1 MARKIR
7 GSYYLRD
14 DAGYIWRFLLSRVAI
29 NPTWLLVD
37 HAEPEM
43 KEAAQAVRNN
53 LYIDD
58 YLNSAGHLDE
68 AARRPTVG
76 QTTRVAVSELR
87 RG

>member
-1 MARKIR
+1 MALKGR

-14 DAGYIWRFLLSRVAI
+14 DAGYIWCFLLSRVAI
-29 NPTWLLVD
+29 DPTWLLAD
-37 HAEPEM
+37 HAETEM

-68 AARRPTVG
+68 PTRRPTVG

-87 RG
+87 RE

>member
-1 MARKIR
+1 
-7 GSYYLRD
+7 
-14 DAGYIWRFLLSRVAI
+14 
-29 NPTWLLVD
+29 
-37 HAEPEM
+37 M
-43 KEAAQAVRNN
+43 KEAAQTVRNN

-68 AARRPTVG
+68 AARRPTVE